1 VTAIFRYE
9 VPVDDLRHRH
19 VFHGDP
25 LGVGLRKPA
34 VVEFWAFSDGLLGA
48 STASERAFIV
58 VGTGHPLPHD
68 AQRHW
73 GFAYDGPFV
82 WHLIEVAA

>member
-1 VTAIFRYE
+1 MTAIYRYE

-19 VFHGDP
+19 VLHGDP
-25 LGVGLRKPA
+25 LGVGLRKPE
-34 VVEFWAFSDGLLGA
+34 VVEFWAVSDGPPK
-48 STASERAFIV
+48 ERSFLV
-58 VGTGHPLPHD
+58 VGTGHPLPYDMQH
-68 AQRHW
+68 HW